1 VIFDSEKMDFI
12 ERYFD
17 EELSE
22 EELRLFEQELECDSK
37 FRDEVKQY
45 EQVIGGLKDA
55 RFRKMK
61 SEFRSFEDQIHSRKS
76 EHTFFTKRMLSYCMA
91 LALLIG
97 FVVFAVNYTISNP
110 EIESKLIFEE
120 YFRPYPNV
128 IEPIKRSGSVEDFD
142 LELVEVM
149 ELYESKQYDEAI
161 LGFDK
166 LVLRSKELKN
176 EMLFYKGVALLAKG
190 DASGAANHFD
200 LMDVSSRFANQRKW
214 YLSLALVQI
223 GEINEAKDSL
233 NQIILDQSYFMVHAE
248 EILNILSPKE

>member
-22 EELRLFEQELECDSK
+22 EELRLFEEELERDSK

-55 RFRKMK
+55 RSRKMK
-61 SEFRSFEDQIHSRKS
+61 RGFRSFEDQIHSRKS
-76 EHTFFTKRMLSYCMA
+76 DHTIFTKRMLSYCVA
-91 LALLIG
+91 LGLLIG
-97 FVVFAVNYTISNP
+97 FIVFAVNYTVSNP
-110 EIESKLIFEE
+110 EIETKLIFEE

-128 IEPIKRSGSVEDFD
+128 IEPVESSASVDAFNIEF
-142 LELVEVM
+142 VEVM
-149 ELYESKQYDEAI
+149 ELYESKQYDKAI

-166 LVLRSKELKN
+166 LMLRNKEFKN
-176 EMLFYKGVALLAKG
+176 EVLFYKGVALLAKG
-190 DASGAANHFD
+190 KALGAVNQFE
-200 LMDVSSRFANQRKW
+200 LMDASSRFANQRKW
-214 YLSLALVQI
+214 YLSLALVQA

-248 EILNILSPKE
+248 EVLNILSPKE

>member
-1 VIFDSEKMDFI
+1 MIFDSEKMDFI

-22 EELRLFEQELECDSK
+22 EELRLFEEEFERDSK

-55 RFRKMK
+55 RSRKMK

-76 EHTFFTKRMLSYCMA
+76 EHTFFTKRMVGYFVA

-110 EIESKLIFEE
+110 EIETKLIFEE

-128 IEPIKRSGSVEDFD
+128 IEPVKRSGSVEAFD
-142 LELVEVM
+142 LEFVEVM
-149 ELYESKQYDEAI
+149 ELYESKQYDKAI

-166 LVLRSKELKN
+166 LILSNKEFKN

-190 DASGAANHFD
+190 DAPEAANHFG
-200 LMDVSSRFANQRKW
+200 LMDASGRFANQRKW
-214 YLSLALVQI
+214 YLSLALVQT

-248 EILNILSPKE
+248 EVLNILSPKE

>member
-1 VIFDSEKMDFI
+1 MIFDSEKMDFI
-12 ERYFD
+12 KRYFD

-22 EELRLFEQELECDSK
+22 KELRLFEEEFERDSK

-45 EQVIGGLKDA
+45 EQVVGGLKDA

-61 SEFRSFEDQIHSRKS
+61 GEFRSFEDQIHSRKS
-76 EHTFFTKRMLSYCMA
+76 EHTLFTKRMVGYCIA
-91 LALLIG
+91 LGLLIG
-97 FVVFAVNYTISNP
+97 FVVFAVNYTISNS

-128 IEPIKRSGSVEDFD
+128 IEPVNRSGSVDAFD

-149 ELYESKQYDEAI
+149 ELYESKQYDKAI

-166 LVLRSKELKN
+166 FILRNTEFKS

-190 DASGAANHFD
+190 DAFGAANNFE
-200 LMDVSSRFANQRKW
+200 LMGASSCFVNQRKW

-223 GEINEAKDSL
+223 GAINEAKDSL

-248 EILNILSPKE
+248 EILNILTPKE